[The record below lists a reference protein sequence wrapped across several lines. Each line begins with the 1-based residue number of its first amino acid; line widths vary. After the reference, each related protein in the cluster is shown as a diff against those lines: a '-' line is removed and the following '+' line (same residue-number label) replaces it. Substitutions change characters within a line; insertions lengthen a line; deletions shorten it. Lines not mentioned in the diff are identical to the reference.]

1 VILQALAAY
10 YQRKVSDPQS
20 DLAPI
25 GWEWKE
31 LPFLFVINK
40 EGDLL
45 TIEDTREKKEGERL
59 RAKSFLVI
67 QGEKRSSGIK
77 PNLLWDNVEYV
88 LGANPRGRSDVSKR
102 HKAFKKRISDEFPE
116 GTEPLGV
123 LAVKRFLDKNPL
135 EQINKK
141 FADSEL
147 WEEILESNP
156 FITFRLEDGKTETI
170 FDELRGTFPKEESS
184 VDPQNRGVCLVSGKK
199 AQILKLHPAIKG
211 VRGTNTS
218 GASVVSFNLDAFSS
232 YGKKQNF
239 NAPLSND
246 AVFAY
251 TTGLNYLLRKD
262 SENKVSVGN
271 TTIVFW
277 AEKSKQEL
285 FDMEENFPL
294 LINDPPKDDPD
305 RGVRAVKALYQ
316 FAASGKMPAN
326 SGERFFVL
334 GLAPNAARISVRF
347 WRSGTLKE
355 FSEKM
360 IQHFED
366 IKIVKGPKEPE
377 FLTLNQLI
385 RSTAVGR
392 KMENALPKLAA
403 DVLTSVMDGT
413 PYPKPFMQQC
423 VMRIRAEKYIGRARA
438 AILKGCINRHQRKYG
453 AERREVLSV
462 ALDRGNSST
471 AYRLG
476 RLFAVLER
484 IQEASHPGINAT
496 IRDRFYGAASSSPV
510 SVFPRLL
517 KLKNHHLAKLEN
529 QGQKVF
535 YEKEIGE
542 IICEIND
549 FPRFLTIDQQA
560 LFAVGYY
567 HQRQEFFR
575 KKEEKNK

>member
-1 VILQALAAY
+1 VILQALAEY
-10 YQRKVSDPQS
+10 YQRKVSDPKS

-31 LPFLFVINK
+31 LPFLLVINE
-40 EGDLL
+40 EGDLRA
-45 TIEDTREKKEGERL
+45 IEDTREKKGNRL

-88 LGANPRGRSDVSKR
+88 LGANPRGRSDFAKR
-102 HKAFKKRISDEFPE
+102 HKAFKERIADEFPE

-141 FADSEL
+141 FGESEL
-147 WEEILESNP
+147 WKEIFESNA
-156 FITFRLEDGKTETI
+156 FVTFRLEGDNSATI
-170 FDELRGTFPKEESS
+170 FDEMRGLFPKEDSFA
-184 VDPQNRGVCLVSGKK
+184 DPQERGICLVSGKK

-232 YGKKQNF
+232 YGKRQNF
-239 NAPLSND
+239 NAPLSNE

-251 TTGLNYLLRKD
+251 STGLNYLLRRD

-277 AEKSKQEL
+277 ADKAEQEL
-285 FDMEENFPL
+285 FDMEQNFPL
-294 LINDPPKDDPD
+294 FINDPPKDDPD
-305 RGVRAVKALYQ
+305 RGVRAVRALYQ
-316 FAASGKMPAN
+316 FASSGKMPAS

-347 WRSGTLKE
+347 WRSGTLND

-360 IQHFED
+360 IQHFDD
-366 IKIVKGPKEPE
+366 IEIVKGPKEPE

-423 VMRIRAEKYIGRARA
+423 VMRIRAEKHIGRARA
-438 AILKGCINRHQRKYG
+438 AILKGCINRYQRKYG
-453 AERREVLSV
+453 DKRREALSV
-462 ALDRGNSST
+462 ALDRENLST

-484 IQEASHPGINAT
+484 IQEVSHPGINAT

-517 KLKNHHLAKLEN
+517 KLKNHHLAKMEN
-529 QGQKVF
+529 QGQKTF
-535 YEKEIGE
+535 YEREIGE
-542 IICEIND
+542 IISEIKA
-549 FPRFLTIDQQA
+549 FPRFLPIDQQA

-567 HQRQEFFR
+567 HQRQEIFR
-575 KKEEKNK
+575 KKEERNK

>member
-1 VILQALAAY
+1 MILQALAEY
-10 YQRKVSDPQS
+10 YQRKVSDPKS

-31 LPFLFVINK
+31 LPFLLVINE
-40 EGDLL
+40 EGDLRA
-45 TIEDTREKKEGERL
+45 IEDTREKKGNRL

-88 LGANPRGRSDVSKR
+88 LGANPRGRSDFAKR
-102 HKAFKKRISDEFPE
+102 HKAFKERIADEFPE

-141 FADSEL
+141 FGESEL
-147 WEEILESNP
+147 WKEIFESNA
-156 FITFRLEDGKTETI
+156 FVTFRLEGDNSATI
-170 FDELRGTFPKEESS
+170 FDEMRGLFPKEDSFA
-184 VDPQNRGVCLVSGKK
+184 DPQERGICLVSGKK

-232 YGKKQNF
+232 YGKRQNF
-239 NAPLSND
+239 NAPLSNE

-251 TTGLNYLLRKD
+251 STGLNYLLRRD

-277 AEKSKQEL
+277 ADKAEQEL
-285 FDMEENFPL
+285 FDMEQNFPL
-294 LINDPPKDDPD
+294 FINDPPKDDPD
-305 RGVRAVKALYQ
+305 RGVRAVRALYQ
-316 FAASGKMPAN
+316 FASSGKMPAS

-347 WRSGTLKE
+347 WRSGTLND

-360 IQHFED
+360 IQHFDD
-366 IKIVKGPKEPE
+366 IEIVKGPKEPE

-423 VMRIRAEKYIGRARA
+423 VMRIRAEKHIGRARA
-438 AILKGCINRHQRKYG
+438 AILKGCINRYQRKYG
-453 AERREVLSV
+453 DKRREALSV
-462 ALDRGNSST
+462 ALDRENLST

-484 IQEASHPGINAT
+484 IQEVSHPGINAT

-517 KLKNHHLAKLEN
+517 KLKNHHLAKMEN
-529 QGQKVF
+529 QGQKTF
-535 YEKEIGE
+535 YEREIGE
-542 IICEIND
+542 IISEIKA
-549 FPRFLTIDQQA
+549 FPRFLPIDQQA

-567 HQRQEFFR
+567 HQRQEIFR
-575 KKEEKNK
+575 KKEERNK